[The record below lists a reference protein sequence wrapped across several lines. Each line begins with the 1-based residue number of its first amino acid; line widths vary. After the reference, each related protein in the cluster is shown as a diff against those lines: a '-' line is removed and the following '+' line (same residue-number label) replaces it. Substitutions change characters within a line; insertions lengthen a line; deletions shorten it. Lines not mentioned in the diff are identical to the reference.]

1 MVAVDV
7 MSGERP
13 PETIIRGAARA
24 VVEHGV
30 EVILVGDEECI
41 KSTLNKIKFDDWKRL
56 KIQHA
61 SEVIGMHEVPSI
73 ACKKK
78 KDASIM
84 VCTKL
89 VKEGIAEGVYSPG
102 NTGAALVASVMNM
115 GKLEGVYRPALSS
128 YIPTAK
134 GHSLLIDAGANVDCI
149 PEYLAQFAIMGEV
162 FAKKVQG
169 KKNPS
174 IGILSIGREKSK
186 GNDLTLKTYNILK
199 ELDINFVGNIEGFDI
214 SDGDVDVI
222 VCDGFTGNI
231 TLKVTERVFQLTFEY
246 VAQEVESHLLQRIGY
261 ALLYPA
267 VKNMNKKI
275 DHREF
280 GGAPL
285 LGLEGS
291 IVIGHGIADA
301 LAAYNGVRMVNSLV
315 KNKFNDLMLK
325 RLDEFGLRKRINSS

>member
-1 MVAVDV
+1 MIAVDV
-7 MSGERP
+7 MSGDQP
-13 PETIIRGAARA
+13 PEMIIRGAVRA
-24 VVEHGV
+24 VQEHSIS
-30 EVILVGDEECI
+30 VILIGDEEFI
-41 KSTLNKIKFDDWKRL
+41 KNTLHKLKFEDWKRL
-56 KIQHA
+56 KISQA
-61 SEVIGMHEVPSI
+61 SEVIGMHEIPSI

-89 VKEGIAEGVYSPG
+89 VKEGEAEGIYTSG

-115 GKLEGVYRPALSS
+115 GKLDGIYRPALSS

-134 GHSLLIDAGANVDCI
+134 GHSLLIDAGANIDCI
-149 PEYLAQFAIMGEV
+149 PEYLVQFAIMGEI
-162 FAKKVQG
+162 FANKVQG

-199 ELDINFVGNIEGFDI
+199 DLDINFVGNIEGFDI

-231 TLKVTERVFQLTFEY
+231 ALKITERVFKLTFEY

-267 VKNMNKKI
+267 VRNMNKKI

-291 IVIGHGIADA
+291 IVIGHGIADT

-325 RLDEFGLRKRINSS
+325 RLDQFGLRKRTNS